1 MHRIVITDTSCL
13 IILNKI
19 GDLELLRLLYNTI
32 VTTPEVKEEWGR
44 ELPDWITIEKA
55 KNNRYQKIIET
66 QVDKGEASVIALA
79 LEKEDTLIL
88 LDDLKARKFA
98 KRIHLKYTGTLG
110 IIHKAKQAGLIFK
123 VRPLIEKLKETDF
136 RISENV
142 IDEILKLSGE

>member
-13 IILNKI
+13 IILDKI
-19 GDLELLRLLYNTI
+19 GNLELLRLLYNTI

-44 ELPDWITIEKA
+44 ELPDWIIIEKA

-66 QVDKGEASVIALA
+66 QVDKGEASAIALA
-79 LEKEDTLIL
+79 LEKEYPLIL

-98 KRIHLKYTGTLG
+98 KSIGLKFTGTLG

-142 IDEILKLSGE
+142 IGEILKLNGE

>member
-98 KRIHLKYTGTLG
+98 KRIGLKFTGTLG

-136 RISENV
+136 RISEHV
-142 IDEILKLSGE
+142 IGEILKLSGE

>member
-13 IILNKI
+13 IILHKI
-19 GDLELLRLLYNTI
+19 GNLELLRLLYNTI

-79 LEKEDTLIL
+79 LEKEDTLML
-88 LDDLKARKFA
+88 LDDLKARKLA
-98 KRIHLKYTGTLG
+98 KRIHLKFTGTLG

-123 VRPLIEKLKETDF
+123 VRPLIEKLRETDF

-142 IDEILKLSGE
+142 IGEILKLSGE